1 MLPRALRGIFEEEL
15 KMARQSGLGRGLDA
29 LFADSITL
37 NENEDRTVR
46 RVKITEIEPDKNQPR
61 KIFDEEKLSELADS
75 IKENGVITPL
85 IVRKEENGRYK
96 LIAGERRWRA
106 ARRAGLDEV
115 DVYIREIDDA
125 TADLYA
131 LVENLQRVDLNPL
144 EEANGYKLLMEK
156 YHLTQESVAEQVGK
170 SRPAVTNSLRLLSLP
185 VEIMPMLENGT
196 LSAGQA
202 RTLLGYD
209 DEEVMIRA
217 AREAAVKK
225 LSVREM
231 EKALKSYK
239 SSKDKPKN
247 KIKPINCDIKA
258 VEAELSE
265 RLGRRVAITGGS
277 KGGILSIQFYGDDDL
292 NDLIEKI
299 SYGFK

>member
-1 MLPRALRGIFEEEL
+1 
-15 KMARQSGLGRGLDA
+15 MARQSGLGRGLDA
-29 LFADSITL
+29 LFADTVEL
-37 NENEDRTVR
+37 NEKEDRTVK
-46 RVKITEIEPDKNQPR
+46 RVKITDIEPDKNQPR
-61 KIFDEEKLSELADS
+61 KIFDEEKLTELADS

-156 YHLTQESVAEQVGK
+156 YHLTQESVASQVGK

-185 VEIMPMLENGT
+185 DEILPMLENGS

-209 DEEVMIRA
+209 DENVMIRA
-217 AREAAVKK
+217 AREAVVKK

-231 EKALKSYK
+231 EKALRSYK
-239 SSKDKPKN
+239 SGKDKPKS
-247 KIKPINCDIKA
+247 KLKPINCDIKA
-258 VEAELSE
+258 VETDLSE
-265 RLGRRVAITGGS
+265 KMGRRVTLTGGS

-299 SYGFK
+299 TYGFR

>member
-1 MLPRALRGIFEEEL
+1 
-15 KMARQSGLGRGLDA
+15 MARQSGLGRGLDA
-29 LFADSITL
+29 LFAETITL

-61 KIFDEEKLSELADS
+61 KIFGEEKLSELADS
-75 IKENGVITPL
+75 IKENGIITPL

-239 SSKDKPKN
+239 SGKDKPKN

>member
-1 MLPRALRGIFEEEL
+1 
-15 KMARQSGLGRGLDA
+15 MARQSGLGRGLDA

-75 IKENGVITPL
+75 IKENGIITPL

>member
-1 MLPRALRGIFEEEL
+1 
-15 KMARQSGLGRGLDA
+15 MARQSGLGRGLDA
-29 LFADSITL
+29 LFAETITL
-37 NENEDRTVR
+37 NENEDRTVK

-61 KIFDEEKLSELADS
+61 KIFDEEKLTELADS
-75 IKENGVITPL
+75 IKENGIITPL

-239 SSKDKPKN
+239 SGKDKPKN

-265 RLGRRVAITGGS
+265 RLGRRVSITGGS

-292 NDLIEKI
+292 NDLIERI
-299 SYGFK
+299 SRGFN

>member
-1 MLPRALRGIFEEEL
+1 
-15 KMARQSGLGRGLDA
+15 MAVRQSGLGRGLDA
-29 LFADSITL
+29 LFADSVL
-37 NENEDRTVR
+37 NENEDRVVKRVR
-46 RVKITEIEPDKNQPR
+46 ISEIEPDKNQPR
-61 KIFDEEKLSELADS
+61 KVFDEEKLNELTES
-75 IKENGVITPL
+75 IKKNGVITPL
-85 IVRKEENGRYK
+85 IVRKEENGRYR

-125 TADLYA
+125 TADLFA

-156 YHLTQESVAEQVGK
+156 YNLTQESVAFEVGK
-170 SRPAVTNSLRLLSLP
+170 GRSTITNSLRLLTLP
-185 VEIMPMLENGT
+185 DEVYPMLENGT

-209 DEEVMIRA
+209 DKEMIIRI

-225 LSVREM
+225 MSVREM

-239 SSKDKPKN
+239 KSLEKPK
-247 KIKPINCDIKA
+247 KEIFPENCDIKA
-258 VEAELSE
+258 VEAELSSI
-265 RLGRRVAITGGS
+265 LGRRVTLTGGS
-277 KGGILSIQFYGDDDL
+277 KGGVLSIQFYGYDDL
-292 NDLIEKI
+292 NSFIDRLKTI
-299 SYGFK
+299 

>member
-1 MLPRALRGIFEEEL
+1 
-15 KMARQSGLGRGLDA
+15 MARQSGLGRGLDA

-75 IKENGVITPL
+75 IKENGIITPL

-170 SRPAVTNSLRLLSLP
+170 SRPAVANALRLLNLP
-185 VEIMPMLENGT
+185 QAITELVTGGQ
-196 LSAGQA
+196 LSAGHA
-202 RTLLGYD
+202 RA
-209 DEEVMIRA
+209 I
-217 AREAAVKK
+217 
-225 LSVREM
+225 LSF
-231 EKALKSYK
+231 
-239 SSKDKPKN
+239 DT
-247 KIKPINCDIKA
+247 
-258 VEAELSE
+258 EAEMIDF
-265 RLGRRVAITGGS
+265 LGDRIIYSDAHGVIYE
-277 KGGILSIQFYGDDDL
+277 L
-292 NDLIEKI
+292 EV
-299 SYGFK
+299 